1 MKRLLLLIPL
11 AACVPPSLTTGGG
24 ATSTTGP
31 DASGNVTVPNVFA
44 MPKDQ
49 AIAALRRA
57 GVQGDIGD
65 DSGLCG
71 SVVEGRVI
79 DVGAVCYQHPAPGAV
94 QGARLSARLRVQS
107 ENPWHG
113 NAGKL
118 TEWHLMP
125 NLVGM
130 PVEQARAEMKRVGF
144 ERDDRVF
151 LQWVDEP
158 SCQPRTVCRT
168 NPDSMSRAGINSD
181 KIVYV
186 GRAPNPTL
194 PAGDATPPAGDPTA
208 PVSDRTPAKPDRSK
222 PATTKTEGA
231 DPEPKPEPFF

>member
-1 MKRLLLLIPL
+1 MTKLLLLIPL
-11 AACVPPSLTTGGG
+11 AACVPPALTTGGTS
-24 ATSTTGP
+24 TSTTGP
-31 DASGNVTVPNVFA
+31 DASGNITVPDVFG

-57 GVQGDIGD
+57 GMQGDIGD

-79 DVGAVCYQHPAPGAV
+79 ELGAVCAQHPAPGAV
-94 QGARLSARLRVQS
+94 QGARLSARLRVQT

-113 NAGKL
+113 NAGKV

-151 LQWVDEP
+151 LQRVDEP
-158 SCQPRTVCRT
+158 GCKPRTVCRT

-186 GRAPNPTL
+186 GRELEPSPRATVST
-194 PAGDATPPAGDPTA
+194 PATADASKPEATTPAATPPE
-208 PVSDRTPAKPDRSK
+208 PA
-222 PATTKTEGA
+222 
-231 DPEPKPEPFF
+231 PEPFF